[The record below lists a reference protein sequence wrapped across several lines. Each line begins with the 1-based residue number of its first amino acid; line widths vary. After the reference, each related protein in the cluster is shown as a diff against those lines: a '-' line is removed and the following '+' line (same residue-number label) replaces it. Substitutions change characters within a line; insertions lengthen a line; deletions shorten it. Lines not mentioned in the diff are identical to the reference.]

1 LVSVSCRSTQLSP
14 FSGPPGSKNS
24 LQAITFV
31 KILRWNEGRIKEIQ
45 PDDVKQNEQYYCPG
59 FPDIR
64 NRVRP
69 EIHFL
74 KTSLEN
80 LSKIVIFNSV
90 FQNPQRRRCAMKVV
104 VVGVNHAGTSAIRT
118 LLSQNKEHKVVAFD
132 RNDNISFLGCGIAL
146 SVSGVVKNVND
157 LFYSNCNE
165 LERLGAEVYMSTEVV
180 KIDTGKK
187 EVTARDLK
195 TGKEQT
201 VAYDKLIYSAGS
213 WPVDFK
219 VENSDLKNIYVCKL
233 FQHASELIAKAGDP
247 EIKSVAIVG
256 AGYIGIELAEAY
268 HQRGKKV
275 TLVDLQERVVPAYFD
290 KEFTDRLE
298 ADIRKA
304 GVNLVLSAKLTGYT
318 GGKDGKVKQIVTDH
332 GKFDAD
338 LVVQCVGFKPNSAL
352 LPKADK
358 LPNGAIKVD
367 AAMQTSIPDVYA
379 IGDSV
384 AIYHAATGSYRH
396 VALATNAVKGGVVA
410 ASQIN
415 GAAQVRLESITG
427 TNAICV
433 FDNKLAST
441 GLSESAAKAA
451 GLNVAS
457 SFYADNDRPEF
468 MNGTEE
474 VGVKLVFE
482 KETLRLV
489 GAQIGSYGEG
499 SHTECIFYLS
509 LAIQKRMSLL
519 DLAMTD
525 VYFLPH
531 FNKPF
536 NFIISA
542 ILQALG
548 LTYMKKA

>member
-1 LVSVSCRSTQLSP
+1 
-14 FSGPPGSKNS
+14 
-24 LQAITFV
+24 
-31 KILRWNEGRIKEIQ
+31 
-45 PDDVKQNEQYYCPG
+45 
-59 FPDIR
+59 
-64 NRVRP
+64 
-69 EIHFL
+69 
-74 KTSLEN
+74 
-80 LSKIVIFNSV
+80 
-90 FQNPQRRRCAMKVV
+90 MKVV

-118 LLSQNKEHKVVAFD
+118 LLSQNKKHKVVAFD

-165 LERLGAEVYMSTEVV
+165 LEGLGAEVHMSTEVV
-180 KIDTGKK
+180 KIDTEKK

-275 TLVDLQERVVPAYFD
+275 TLVDLQTRVVPAYFD

-298 ADIRKA
+298 SDIRKA
-304 GVNLVLSAKLTGYT
+304 GVNLVLSAKLTGYI
-318 GGKDGKVKQIVTDH
+318 GGKDGKVKQIVTDQ

-358 LPNGAIKVD
+358 LPNGAITVN

-415 GAAQVRLESITG
+415 GVTQVRLESITG

-474 VGVKLVFE
+474 VGVKLIFE
-482 KETLRLV
+482 KETLRLI

-509 LAIQKRMSLL
+509 LAIQKQMSLL

>member
-1 LVSVSCRSTQLSP
+1 
-14 FSGPPGSKNS
+14 
-24 LQAITFV
+24 
-31 KILRWNEGRIKEIQ
+31 
-45 PDDVKQNEQYYCPG
+45 
-59 FPDIR
+59 
-64 NRVRP
+64 
-69 EIHFL
+69 
-74 KTSLEN
+74 
-80 LSKIVIFNSV
+80 
-90 FQNPQRRRCAMKVV
+90 
-104 VVGVNHAGTSAIRT
+104 VNHAGTSAIRT

-165 LERLGAEVYMSTEVV
+165 LERLGAEVHMSTEVV
-180 KIDTGKK
+180 KIDTEKK

-298 ADIRKA
+298 SDIRKA

-410 ASQIN
+410 ACQIN
-415 GAAQVRLESITG
+415 GATQVRLESITG

-441 GLSESAAKAA
+441 GLSESAARAA

-509 LAIQKRMSLL
+509 LAIQKQMSLL

>member
-1 LVSVSCRSTQLSP
+1 
-14 FSGPPGSKNS
+14 
-24 LQAITFV
+24 
-31 KILRWNEGRIKEIQ
+31 
-45 PDDVKQNEQYYCPG
+45 
-59 FPDIR
+59 
-64 NRVRP
+64 
-69 EIHFL
+69 
-74 KTSLEN
+74 
-80 LSKIVIFNSV
+80 
-90 FQNPQRRRCAMKVV
+90 MKVV

-165 LERLGAEVYMSTEVV
+165 LERLGAEVHMSTEVV
-180 KIDTGKK
+180 KIDTEKK

-298 ADIRKA
+298 ADISKA

-410 ASQIN
+410 ACQIN
-415 GAAQVRLESITG
+415 GATQVRLESITG

-441 GLSESAAKAA
+441 GLSESAARAA

-509 LAIQKRMSLL
+509 LAIQKQMSLL

>member
-1 LVSVSCRSTQLSP
+1 M
-14 FSGPPGSKNS
+14 N
-24 LQAITFV
+24 
-31 KILRWNEGRIKEIQ
+31 
-45 PDDVKQNEQYYCPG
+45 
-59 FPDIR
+59 
-64 NRVRP
+64 
-69 EIHFL
+69 
-74 KTSLEN
+74 
-80 LSKIVIFNSV
+80 
-90 FQNPQRRRCAMKVV
+90 
-104 VVGVNHAGTSAIRT
+104 
-118 LLSQNKEHKVVAFD
+118 
-132 RNDNISFLGCGIAL
+132 
-146 SVSGVVKNVND
+146 
-157 LFYSNCNE
+157 
-165 LERLGAEVYMSTEVV
+165 TEVV
-180 KIDTGKK
+180 RVDADKK
-187 EVTARDLK
+187 EVVARDLK
-195 TGKEQT
+195 TGEERT

-219 VENSDLKNIYVCKL
+219 VENRDLENIYVCKL

-247 EIKSVAIVG
+247 EIKSVAIIG

-268 HQRGKKV
+268 HLRGKKV

-290 KEFTDRLE
+290 TEFTDRLQS
-298 ADIRKA
+298 DIRRS
-304 GVNLVLSAKLTGYT
+304 GVNLVLGARLTGYL
-318 GGKDGKVKQIVTDH
+318 GGDDGKVKKIVTNH
-332 GKFDAD
+332 GNFDAD
-338 LVVQCVGFKPNSAL
+338 LVIQCVGFKPNTAL
-352 LPKADK
+352 LPDADK
-358 LPNGAIKVD
+358 LENGALKVNG
-367 AAMQTSIPDVYA
+367 AMETSLPDIYA

-384 AIYHAATGSYRH
+384 AIHHAATDTYRH

-415 GAAQVRLESITG
+415 GLKQVQIDSITG

-441 GLSESAAKAA
+441 GLSETAARAA
-451 GLNVAS
+451 GLEVAS
-457 SFYADNDRPEF
+457 SFYVDNDRPEF
-468 MNGTEE
+468 MNDTEE

-509 LAIQKRMSLL
+509 LAIQKQMTLL
-519 DLAMTD
+519 ELAMTD

-548 LTYMKKA
+548 LTYMKEN

>member
-1 LVSVSCRSTQLSP
+1 
-14 FSGPPGSKNS
+14 
-24 LQAITFV
+24 
-31 KILRWNEGRIKEIQ
+31 
-45 PDDVKQNEQYYCPG
+45 
-59 FPDIR
+59 
-64 NRVRP
+64 
-69 EIHFL
+69 
-74 KTSLEN
+74 
-80 LSKIVIFNSV
+80 
-90 FQNPQRRRCAMKVV
+90 MKVV

-165 LERLGAEVYMSTEVV
+165 LERLGAAVHMSTEVV
-180 KIDTGKK
+180 KIDTEKK
-187 EVTARDLK
+187 EVTSRDLK

-410 ASQIN
+410 ACQIN
-415 GAAQVRLESITG
+415 GATQVRLESITG

-441 GLSESAAKAA
+441 GLSESAARAA

-509 LAIQKRMSLL
+509 LAIQKQMSLL

>member
-1 LVSVSCRSTQLSP
+1 
-14 FSGPPGSKNS
+14 
-24 LQAITFV
+24 
-31 KILRWNEGRIKEIQ
+31 
-45 PDDVKQNEQYYCPG
+45 
-59 FPDIR
+59 
-64 NRVRP
+64 
-69 EIHFL
+69 
-74 KTSLEN
+74 
-80 LSKIVIFNSV
+80 
-90 FQNPQRRRCAMKVV
+90 MKVV

-146 SVSGVVKNVND
+146 SVSGVVADVND
-157 LFYSNCNE
+157 LFYSDCDE
-165 LERLGAEVYMSTEVV
+165 LGKLGAEVHMNT
-180 KIDTGKK
+180 
-187 EVTARDLK
+187 EVTAIDPFKKTVTAKDLA
-195 TGKEQT
+195 TGEERA
-201 VAYDKLIYSAGS
+201 VSYDKLIYSAGS

-219 VENSDLKNIYVCKL
+219 VENRDLENIYVCKL

-247 EIKSVAIVG
+247 EIKSVAIIG

-275 TLVDLQERVVPAYFD
+275 TLVDLQDRVVPAYFD
-290 KEFTDRLE
+290 TEFTDRLQS
-298 ADIRKA
+298 DIRRN
-304 GVNLVLSAKLTGYT
+304 GVNLVLGARLTGYI
-318 GGKDGKVKQIVTDH
+318 GGEDGKVKKIVTNH
-332 GKFDAD
+332 GSFDAD
-338 LVVQCVGFKPNSAL
+338 LVIQCVGFKPNTAL
-352 LPKADK
+352 LPDADK
-358 LPNGAIKVD
+358 LENGALKVD
-367 AAMQTSIPDVYA
+367 AAMQTSIPDIYA

-384 AIYHAATGSYRH
+384 AIYHAATGTYRH

-415 GAAQVRLESITG
+415 GLKQVRLDSITG

-441 GLSESAAKAA
+441 GLSETAARAA
-451 GLNVAS
+451 GLDVAS
-457 SFYADNDRPEF
+457 SFYVDNDRPEF
-468 MNGTEE
+468 MNDTEE
-474 VGVKLVFE
+474 VGVKLIFE
-482 KETLRLV
+482 KETFRLV

-509 LAIQKRMSLL
+509 LAIQKQMTLL
-519 DLAMTD
+519 ELAMTD

-548 LTYMKKA
+548 LTYMKNS

>member
-1 LVSVSCRSTQLSP
+1 
-14 FSGPPGSKNS
+14 
-24 LQAITFV
+24 
-31 KILRWNEGRIKEIQ
+31 
-45 PDDVKQNEQYYCPG
+45 
-59 FPDIR
+59 
-64 NRVRP
+64 
-69 EIHFL
+69 
-74 KTSLEN
+74 
-80 LSKIVIFNSV
+80 
-90 FQNPQRRRCAMKVV
+90 MKVV

-146 SVSGVVKNVND
+146 SVSGVVKNVID

-165 LERLGAEVYMSTEVV
+165 LERLGAEVHMSTEVV
-180 KIDTGKK
+180 KIDTEKK

-410 ASQIN
+410 ACQIN
-415 GAAQVRLESITG
+415 GATQVRLESITG

-441 GLSESAAKAA
+441 GLSESAARAA

-509 LAIQKRMSLL
+509 LAIQKQMSLL